1 MSLNGL
7 DAPAVHDAYEKT
19 VIEVGGWFLLKYVS
33 RDSIELLARG
43 TCGVHEARN
52 AIAKYPDASPLYGL
66 IMYRRRRVLIKYIP
80 EGTSRLLQARTAV
93 HFSDVLE
100 RYAPYETLL
109 EINKADGLNDTSL
122 AASFPLHTASPSA
135 SCSRLHEI
143 SEDGEDAGPAPR
155 KAVSPSAS
163 SGPVFGTQRFKME
176 KRVDQLM
183 GHDRIAPRR
192 PTPSISLRSDSA
204 QSALSSPILSPRKT
218 TVSQFLVR
226 EDSGL
231 RSVTSLGTQQSFASI
246 TEYTDLDAANPTS
259 ESATP
264 TQPTP
269 GAEQLPPELSRN
281 ALSLDRVND
290 RPATSERS
298 SHEPSERSV
307 ERPTL
312 TERTSMSETVR
323 KHDDDIDWSKFEP
336 KPKVKL
342 GPRPV
347 ATGERTKRPM
357 VASIST
363 VPPTY
368 RPAQQKKSEP
378 SPPKSQVSSGGVS
391 SLPPASFPPPPPIPA
406 LPEYNPRPV
415 SRGSVK
421 SLPSHRSTAMTPDK
435 TRLMKAVELRKKQL
449 RKSNPAPSKYVPPK
463 DELIPEMPIVP
474 KALDAYAPTMKEQ
487 QNRQQDDEAM
497 KRVDDEMQ
505 TNKADSGIEMN
516 YKAFEKKEEA
526 TPDSQPNEDSFPPVA
541 DPETQARLEDR
552 KADQEEIAEPTVS
565 LDMLDPEPQST
576 QALPEEIQDASAL
589 ENSIDES
596 ANVPIIQMA
605 DGSRPITSSG
615 EQAQA
620 QERKQRQESVDEPD
634 TQSEGRDA
642 TPRALTPKSP
652 KRRDGDLAKRRR
664 GVVEPLHT
672 ETDAELTSDDE
683 LFEELQTATVHQAKH
698 ITVAKSPVTAAFTR
712 RPSAH
717 SMASFRSGGSART
730 INIARNPSA
739 TPLEI
744 ASDGSSERQSPPRD
758 STPPLP
764 SPSLASR
771 SSFVTLLSESS
782 DATSL
787 KRNVSTGISKRIQA
801 LHEMSSRDGSPN
813 VTSRAV
819 TPEMGRETAWR
830 DRKSSLRRPL
840 RSRGSSLQ
848 RQSFRT
854 NGSPAQD
861 AQSTTGLHQLEPVLK
876 VQHDP
881 ISKRDSVSVSARIV
895 RPIVNVESQDAGHM
909 EQMQQP
915 QVTINH
921 NRASAGTTPSSPAS
935 PALPP
940 LNTNVVPTGSRPEIV
955 STLTDPN
962 QARGSVEYR
971 AFHSANPKAF
981 SRHKRNLSAT
991 MSPATPSPDDFPA
1004 PPLIPTS
1011 AAPAVSYFDH
1021 EPPAKE
1027 VGSRTSRFFKR
1038 MSNLGTKRRSSIQQ
1052 SMVNATSPLETS
1064 SLVPRTNSVATE
1076 GSKSDM
1082 PSAVVVG
1089 DLNVQFPDTLLWKR
1103 RLVEIDD
1110 SGNLTFSIPQA
1121 LDIQKGVAKRYHLTE
1136 FKLPYAPDQDMQELP
1151 HSVMLDF
1158 VGGSTTLQAACE
1170 DSLTHGQVL
1179 HVLRSHW
1186 KAWSSS

>member
-7 DAPAVHDAYEKT
+7 DSPAIQDAYKT
-19 VIEVGGWFLLKYVS
+19 AIVEAGGWFLLKYTS
-33 RDSIELLARG
+33 RDSVELLARG
-43 TCGVHEARN
+43 TSGVHEARN
-52 AIAKYPDASPLYGL
+52 AIAKYPDASPLYGF

-100 RYAPYETLL
+100 RYSPYETVL
-109 EINKADGLNDTSL
+109 EISTADGLNDTSL

-135 SCSRLHEI
+135 SSSRLHEI
-143 SEDGEDAGPAPR
+143 SEDGEDAGPALR
-155 KAVSPSAS
+155 KTVSPGAT
-163 SGPVFGTQRFKME
+163 SGSVFGTQRFKME

-183 GHDRIAPRR
+183 GQDRIAPRR
-192 PTPSISLRSDSA
+192 PTPSISLSSDSA
-204 QSALSSPILSPRKT
+204 QSALSSPVSSPRKT

-231 RSVTSLGTQQSFASI
+231 RSVTSLGTQQSFASV
-246 TEYTDLDAANPTS
+246 TEYTDLDAADPAS

-264 TQPTP
+264 TQTSP
-269 GAEQLPPELSRN
+269 GAEQLPPELPRD
-281 ALSLDRVND
+281 APSLDCVKD
-290 RPATSERS
+290 RPATMERP

-312 TERTSMSETVR
+312 TERTNMSETVR
-323 KHDDDIDWSKFEP
+323 KYDDDIDWTKFEP

-347 ATGERTKRPM
+347 AAGERTKRPT

-363 VPPTY
+363 VPHTY
-368 RPAQQKKSEP
+368 RPGQQKKSEP
-378 SPPKSQVSSGGVS
+378 SRLKPQVSSVVVS
-391 SLPPASFPPPPPIPA
+391 PVPPASFPVPPPIPA

-435 TRLMKAVELRKKQL
+435 VRLMRAVELRKKQL
-449 RKSNPAPSKYVPPK
+449 RKSNPAPSTYVPPK
-463 DELIPEMPIVP
+463 DEVIPETPMVP
-474 KALDAYAPTMKEQ
+474 KASDAYAPTPKEQ
-487 QNRQQDDEAM
+487 QNRQRDVEAM

-526 TPDSQPNEDSFPPVA
+526 TPESQPNEDPSPAVA

-565 LDMLDPEPQST
+565 LDMLDSEPQTT
-576 QALPEEIQDASAL
+576 QALPEEAHQHPRSAIRLTNRLKSPSYKWRMGLDLSLRAASRLGNGNNGKTPWTNKIQKLKNAMQL
-589 ENSIDES
+589 
-596 ANVPIIQMA
+596 
-605 DGSRPITSSG
+605 R
-615 EQAQA
+615 
-620 QERKQRQESVDEPD
+620 EPRH
-634 TQSEGRDA
+634 QIA
-642 TPRALTPKSP
+642 PRAKI
-652 KRRDGDLAKRRR
+652 RRR
-664 GVVEPLHT
+664 GLVDPLHL
-672 ETDAELTSDDE
+672 EADAELTSDDE

-717 SMASFRSGGSART
+717 SMASFKSGASART
-730 INIARNPSA
+730 INIARKSSA
-739 TPLEI
+739 APLEV

-764 SPSLASR
+764 SPSWPSR
-771 SSFVTLLSESS
+771 SSLMTMLSESS

-801 LHEMSSRDGSPN
+801 LHEKSSRDGSPSI
-813 VTSRAV
+813 TPRAA
-819 TPEMGRETAWR
+819 TPEMGRESLPWR
-830 DRKSSLRRPL
+830 DRKSSVRSPL

-848 RQSFRT
+848 RQSFRM

-861 AQSTTGLHQLEPVLK
+861 AQSPTSLHQQLEPVFK

-881 ISKRDSVSVSARIV
+881 ISNRDSVSVSARIV
-895 RPIVNVESQDAGHM
+895 RPIASVDLEDTGHM

-915 QVTINH
+915 QLTINH
-921 NRASAGTTPSSPAS
+921 NRASPGTTRSSPAS

-940 LNTNVVPTGSRPEIV
+940 LNTNVFPMGSRPEMV

-962 QARGSVEYR
+962 QACGSTEYR
-971 AFHSANPKAF
+971 TLHSANPKPF
-981 SRHKRNLSAT
+981 SRHKHNLSAT
-991 MSPATPSPDDFPA
+991 MSPVTPSPDDFPA
-1004 PPLIPTS
+1004 PPLVPSST
-1011 AAPAVSYFDH
+1011 APAVSYFEH
-1021 EPPAKE
+1021 EPPARE
-1027 VGSRTSRFFKR
+1027 VTSRTSRFFKR
-1038 MSNLGTKRRSSIQQ
+1038 MSNLGTKRRSGIQQ
-1052 SMVNATSPLETS
+1052 SMANATSPLETS
-1064 SLVPRTNSVATE
+1064 SLAPRTNSIATE

-1082 PSAVVVG
+1082 PPAVVVG
-1089 DLNVQFPDTLLWKR
+1089 NLNIQFPDTLLWKR

-1110 SGNLTFSIPQA
+1110 SGNLTFSVPQA
-1121 LDIQKGVAKRYHLTE
+1121 LDIQKGAAKRFHLTD
-1136 FKLPYAPDQDMQELP
+1136 FKLPHAPDQDRQELP

-1158 VGGSTTLQAACE
+1158 ADGSTTLQAACE
-1170 DSLTHGQVL
+1170 DSMTHGQVL
-1179 HVLRSHW
+1179 HTLRSHW
-1186 KAWSSS
+1186 KAWSPS